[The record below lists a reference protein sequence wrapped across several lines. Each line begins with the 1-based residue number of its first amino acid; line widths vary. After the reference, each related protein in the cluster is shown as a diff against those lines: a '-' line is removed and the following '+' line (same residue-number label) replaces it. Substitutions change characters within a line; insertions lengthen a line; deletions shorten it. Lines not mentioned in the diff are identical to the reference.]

1 MTFTGSPAAPPRW
14 TQSTSRTAHVAHVTL
29 RSPGGG
35 PYAGVVR
42 SAAARI
48 AALLAT
54 VAMAVVMGGCGKS
67 PPQAADAH
75 PAKHN
80 AADVTFAQ
88 KMIPH
93 HQQALDMAA
102 MVPSRTSND
111 DLIVLAK
118 HIALDQQAEIDTL
131 QDLLRQWGEPPAPV
145 QTAHHGM
152 AMAGMVD
159 AATMDT
165 LKTLTGADFDNL
177 WLESM
182 ISHHEGAIAMAE
194 PEIAQ
199 GEDPTAVKMAKIIA
213 EWQQLEIGRMHA
225 MLGPAE

>member
-1 MTFTGSPAAPPRW
+1 MW
-14 TQSTSRTAHVAHVTL
+14 
-29 RSPGGG
+29 
-35 PYAGVVR
+35 

-54 VAMAVVMGGCGKS
+54 VAMAVVITGCGKS
-67 PPQAADAH
+67 SPPAADAH

-80 AADVTFAQ
+80 ATDVTFAQ

-102 MVPSRTSND
+102 MVPSRTTND

-118 HIALDQQAEIDTL
+118 HIALDQQAEIETL

-145 QTAHHGM
+145 QTAHQGM
-152 AMAGMVD
+152 AMDGMVD

-182 ISHHEGAIAMAE
+182 ISHHQGAIAMAE
-194 PEIAQ
+194 PEIAH

-213 EWQQLEIGRMHA
+213 EWQQMEIGRMHA